1 MVSRLSKVA
10 DMEEHAPRTWVRTLQ
25 LYLLIQ
31 VLIFGAVGLIGL
43 IAGWR
48 TVNEY
53 ANALFIVGSVII
65 VLGVTR
71 VAGLAAADRDFKS
84 RYAHTISSEGSA
96 AGVKRLAR
104 ESLASFGT
112 SGRMFLI
119 GIVPIIVSIVVPLAL
134 R

>member
-1 MVSRLSKVA
+1 
-10 DMEEHAPRTWVRTLQ
+10 METPAPRTWVRTLQ
-25 LYLLIQ
+25 LYLIIQ
-31 VLIFGAVGLIGL
+31 ILIFGGVGLVGL

-53 ANALFIVGSVII
+53 ANALFIAGSLFIL
-65 VLGVTR
+65 LGVTR

-84 RYAHTISSEGSA
+84 RYAHTVGSEGSA

-104 ESLASFGT
+104 ESLQSFGT

-119 GIVPIIVSIVVPLAL
+119 GIVPIIVSIVVPLVL